1 MIDSL
6 NPICVLSKGKEELY
20 RNSGELK
27 KILRKAVPTLDEFY
41 KREENLSAKNEKSYA
56 KAVL

>member
-1 MIDSL
+1 M
-6 NPICVLSKGKEELY
+6 LSKGKEELY

>member
-1 MIDSL
+1 MLNSL
-6 NPICVLSKGKEELY
+6 KPICVLSKGKEELY

-41 KREENLSAKNEKSYA
+41 KHEENASEKNKKSYA